1 MAENATDST
10 FNGDPEGNIT
20 NLKSVDQVPQAVVD
34 NTESYSLKI
43 FQSSLNLLAHILI
56 GATVGISILFSC
68 RTPLPLGA
76 TPLHIVL
83 CVIGYQLLMGEAI
96 LSLCPHNGWSASL
109 RLVDKRRAHTVLQIL
124 GSGLAIAGS
133 IIKALDK
140 AVNWNTLHG
149 QFGLVAM
156 VFTAVCLVNGL
167 TSLYAFELR
176 KCLPGNLSK
185 ITHICFGIVA
195 FVTSAIS
202 LCYGFDK
209 NSFKNWATPALTY
222 TIIGFTAC
230 FTAIIIINPTITFFS
245 KSVRVFK
252 K

>member
-1 MAENATDST
+1 MPPNATDST
-10 FNGDPEGNIT
+10 FNADPEANVT
-20 NLKSVDQVPQAVVD
+20 NLKSVDQVPQTPVENVG
-34 NTESYSLKI
+34 SYSLKI

-56 GATVGISILFSC
+56 GATVGISILYSF
-68 RTPLPLGA
+68 RNGTPLSS

-83 CVIGYQLLMGEAI
+83 CVIGYQLLMSEAI

-109 RLVDKRRAHTVLQIL
+109 RLVDKRRAHTILQIV
-124 GSGLAIAGS
+124 GSVLAIAGS
-133 IIKALDK
+133 IVKALNK
-140 AVNWNTLHG
+140 SVNWNTLHG
-149 QFGLVAM
+149 QYGLVAM
-156 VFTAVCLVNGL
+156 VFTAVCLVNGVA
-167 TSLYAFELR
+167 SLYAFEFR
-176 KCLPGNLSK
+176 KYLNGNLSK

-209 NSFKNWATPALTY
+209 NSFKNWATPALAY

-230 FTAIIIINPTITFFS
+230 FTAIIIINPTITFFK
-245 KSVRVFK
+245 KSFRVFK

>member
-1 MAENATDST
+1 MPPNATDST
-10 FNGDPEGNIT
+10 FNSDPEGNVN
-20 NLKSVDQVPQAVVD
+20 NLKSVDQVPQAAVA

-56 GATVGISILFSC
+56 GATVWISILYSF
-68 RTPLPLGA
+68 RNGLPLGA
-76 TPLHIVL
+76 TPIHIIL

-140 AVNWNTLHG
+140 SVNWNTLHG

-156 VFTAVCLVNGL
+156 VFTSVCLVNGL
-167 TSLYAFELR
+167 SSLYAFELR

-195 FVTSAIS
+195 FGASCIC

-209 NSFKNWATPALTY
+209 NGFKNWSTPALAY
-222 TIIGFTAC
+222 TSMGFTAC
-230 FTAIIIINPTITFFS
+230 FTAIIIINPTITFFN
-245 KSVRVFK
+245 KTLRVFK